1 MEDKNKDIVFKTIQ
15 TYLTDT
21 PVVLAGT
28 GISIPAGIP
37 GMNKLSKFLQ
47 DNLKVK
53 YEKILF
59 GAKFRID

>member
-1 MEDKNKDIVFKTIQ
+1 MKDKNKDIVFKTIQ

-37 GMNKLSKFLQ
+37 GMNKLQSFC
-47 DNLKVK
+47 
-53 YEKILF
+53 KI
-59 GAKFRID
+59 I